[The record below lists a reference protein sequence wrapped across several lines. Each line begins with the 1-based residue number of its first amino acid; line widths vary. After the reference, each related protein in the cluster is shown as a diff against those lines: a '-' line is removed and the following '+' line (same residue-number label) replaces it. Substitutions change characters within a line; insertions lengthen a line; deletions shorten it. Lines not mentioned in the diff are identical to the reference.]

1 MLRIIQS
8 PLVYKN
14 STTSIPNI
22 KQYREK
28 TINKLVGCMLLI
40 TAIFLLSIHKFGYT
54 GKRSTKNLNLFK
66 ARYVITP
73 LIKKEIKY
81 GNHRVCK
88 VFDVMKSFNLRIIAP
103 ILTGINMKNE
113 KSRADF

>member
-1 MLRIIQS
+1 MQLNKLKDFELLRIIQS

-28 TINKLVGCMLLI
+28 TIN
-40 TAIFLLSIHKFGYT
+40 FLFSN
-54 GKRSTKNLNLFK
+54 NLNKICK

-88 VFDVMKSFNLRIIAP
+88 VFDVMKSFNFRIIAP